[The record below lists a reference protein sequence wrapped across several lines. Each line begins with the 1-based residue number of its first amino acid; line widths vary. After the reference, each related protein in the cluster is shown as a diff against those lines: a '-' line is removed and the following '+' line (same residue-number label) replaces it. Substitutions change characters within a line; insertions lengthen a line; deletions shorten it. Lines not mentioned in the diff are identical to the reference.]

1 MQRKI
6 KEIFEEKPTLEGAGV
21 KLNRVFGYHQIPI
34 FDPFLLFDHFGS
46 DNPEDYIKG
55 FPWHPHRGIETV
67 TYMLSGE
74 VEHGDSIGNKGIIG
88 AGDIQWMTAGS
99 GIIHQEMPIRYNGLL
114 QGFQL
119 WVNLPK
125 KNKMINPRYQGI
137 IDSQIPIVKKNG
149 FKIKLIAGEIDG
161 YKGPV
166 KDLIVD
172 VEYLDVTLDNE
183 IEFKHYTNIDHNV
196 FLFVIS
202 GRGIIFDKEIKQSQ
216 CVLLNEGEDLIVK
229 SIENLNFLLISGRPL
244 NEPIAWG
251 GPIVMNYKEELN
263 KAFSELNEGNFIKN
277 SRKISTFKDYYS
289 K

>member
-21 KLNRVFGYHQIPI
+21 RLNRVFGYRQIPI

-55 FPWHPHRGIETV
+55 FPWHPHRGMETV

-149 FKIKLIAGEIDG
+149 LKIKLIAGEIDG

-172 VEYLDVTLDNE
+172 VEYFDVTLDNE
-183 IEFKHYTNIDHNV
+183 IEFKHHSNIDHNV

-202 GRGIIFDKEIKQSQ
+202 GRGIIFDREIKQSQ

>member
-46 DNPEDYIKG
+46 YNPKDYIKG

-149 FKIKLIAGEIDG
+149 LKIKLIAGEIDG

-172 VEYLDVTLDNE
+172 VEYLDITLDNE

-229 SIENLNFLLISGRPL
+229 SIENLNFLLISGKPL